1 MARGASADAWGLLL
15 TGGLLG
21 RFLRYA
27 DVARLGRI
35 SRRLRALNG
44 EGWREAWRQCSGG
57 RESREVVRVMG
68 QAVRV
73 GRAEH
78 VRVMVAGDAGRAVLM
93 EKDADGASF
102 LVLAAQEG
110 QAEAARALMEVGG
123 RELTMQTDNYG

>member
-1 MARGASADAWGLLL
+1 MEGELPATASGEVARGASADDWGLLL

-27 DVARLGRI
+27 DVARLGRLN
-35 SRRLRALNG
+35 RRLSALNG

-57 RESREVVRVMG
+57 QESKEVVRVMR

-78 VRVMVAGDAGRAVLM
+78 VRAMVAGDAGRAVLM
-93 EKDADGASF
+93 ETDKHGESTGI
-102 LVLAAQEG
+102 LVPG
-110 QAEAARALMEVGG
+110 PKVK
-123 RELTMQTDNYG
+123 